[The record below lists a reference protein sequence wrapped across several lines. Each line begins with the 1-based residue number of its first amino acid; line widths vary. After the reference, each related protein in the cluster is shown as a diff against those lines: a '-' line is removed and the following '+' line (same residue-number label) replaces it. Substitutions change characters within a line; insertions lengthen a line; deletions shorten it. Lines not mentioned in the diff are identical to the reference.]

1 MNDDATIRSLLKSLN
16 EESSR
21 VLEFQSSARKWQS
34 KASLQSKE
42 IERLTKQ
49 VESLRAQLKKEGE
62 Q

>member
-1 MNDDATIRSLLKSLN
+1 MSNEETISSLLRHLN
-16 EESSR
+16 QEESN
-21 VLEFQSSARKWQS
+21 ARKWQS

-49 VESLRAQLKKEGE
+49 IESLRAQLKKEGE